1 MSRSTN
7 RTPPHGTG
15 PPNEERLRW
24 IVASSP
30 SVLYVLHLRED
41 GSQSP
46 VWVSPNIADLTG
58 YSAEETFAPGWW
70 NDHIHPAD
78 RERAA
83 AEAATI
89 GSTGFVAREY
99 RIRHRAGRYLCI
111 RDETRLFADPDGTRR
126 ELVGSWSDVTEHR
139 RAEEALQE
147 SEERYRS
154 LFETSPLPMWVYD
167 PDPASLRIVAVNDA
181 ALEQYGYSREE
192 LLSMSI
198 RDVWPPEDAERLG
211 TALASRPAGD
221 AYTGT
226 FRHRRRNGTLLDVD
240 VRSDVVVL
248 GGRTLR
254 LALLQDVTE
263 HKRLEEQFRQ
273 SQKMEA
279 VGRLAGGVAHDF
291 NNLLTV
297 INGYAEILLADLPA
311 DLSEDDATRQGLVE
325 ITRAGERAA
334 ALTRQLLAFS
344 RKQVLNPEILSL
356 NDVVAGIES
365 MLRRLMGEDVA
376 LVISLGTSLGNVRA
390 DRGQMEQVIVNL
402 AVNARDAMP
411 EGGTLTLET
420 CNVELEETLE
430 PAAPGS
436 YVRLD
441 VRDTGTGMDAA
452 TLSHIFEPFFTTKG
466 QGKGTGLGL
475 ATVYG
480 IVRQSG
486 GQLRVSSEPGRGT
499 AFEIFLP
506 HLESSGDPAPR
517 TRTKTLVTPG
527 LETILLVEDEEALRR
542 LAREILKRN
551 GYTVLE
557 AFDPAMALALL
568 ETHAGPIHALLTD
581 VVMPGMNGPQ
591 LARQVAA
598 RRPGIRVIYM
608 SGYSDRSVLKPEDL
622 ASGSGFLAKPF
633 HPDELAAKV
642 REVLLK

>member
-1 MSRSTN
+1 
-7 RTPPHGTG
+7 
-15 PPNEERLRW
+15 
-24 IVASSP
+24 
-30 SVLYVLHLRED
+30 VLYVLHLRED

-111 RDETRLFADPDGTRR
+111 RDETRLFSDADGTRR